1 MDTHPVKFLN
11 MTMIQD
17 MIMKTKEVKHKSIN
31 TRQTMKAQGVMSK
44 TQELKHKHKIIV
56 LENKSDKE
64 ELDKTVL
71 RQKIEEILQPR

>member
-1 MDTHPVKFLN
+1 
-11 MTMIQD
+11 
-17 MIMKTKEVKHKSIN
+17 
-31 TRQTMKAQGVMSK
+31 MSK